1 MGELCSLLCQPVM
14 QTVLFLYV
22 WVNEKVCYFSEFIK
36 MPIFWIH
43 TVTLK
48 KMLLITK
55 VCFDSASPHLKLV
68 QQFYLSVVVMVFH
81 VKCNAGFLWAL
92 VTLWLITEFY
102 TVLHRLTLSYKK
114 QRYSLKKQT
123 AGMSMHVRECMKLKI
138 ECLVVERRE
147 HLTQHYKKCLT
158 RQRLRYRLHLL

>member
-14 QTVLFLYV
+14 QTVLLVYV

-36 MPIFWIH
+36 MPIFWIY
-43 TVTLK
+43 TVILK
-48 KMLLITK
+48 KMLLIAK
-55 VCFDSASPHLKLV
+55 VCFDSASPHLRPV
-68 QQFYLSVVVMVFH
+68 QQFHLSVVVMVFH
-81 VKCNAGFLWAL
+81 IICNAGFTWAL
-92 VTLWLITEFY
+92 VTLITVFY
-102 TVLHRLTLSYKK
+102 TVVHRLTLSYKK

-123 AGMSMHVRECMKLKI
+123 AGMSMHGRECMKLKI

-158 RQRLRYRLHLL
+158 RQHLR